1 MEYPYNEITVQNDPK
16 LEKEIDIQVQ
26 ETLGIVNTS
35 LGKDSLHYNIV
46 QMQGK
51 KHSRLP
57 DRSTEFSGKL
67 ILQNDS

>member
-1 MEYPYNEITVQNDPK
+1 MGYLFKEITVQNDPK

-26 ETLGIVNTS
+26 ETLRIPNTC
-35 LGKDSLHYNIV
+35 LGKDSLHYTIV

-57 DRSTEFSGKL
+57 DRSTEFSGKS
-67 ILQNDS
+67 IL